1 MRAIS
6 CCWAG
11 DGPGLRRAPTR
22 RFSPGGCGPAAREAR
37 GRGSG
42 GSSCPGVGDD
52 GADPTEDL
60 GQGEVTGSGGCFGQ
74 GEAGE
79 VPDSGGGLAA
89 DGGFGQ
95 GEEPRPEEALDPPE
109 GRAFGG
115 GADG

>member
-1 MRAIS
+1 MS
-6 CCWAG
+6 CCCAG

-22 RFSPGGCGPAAREAR
+22 RFPPGGCGPAGRDPR
-37 GRGSG
+37 GWEPG
-42 GSSCPGVGDD
+42 GWPSPGTGDG
-52 GADPTEDL
+52 GADPTENL

-79 VPDSGGGLAA
+79 VPGSDGGLAP
-89 DGGFGQ
+89 DGGFRQ
-95 GEEPRPEEALDPPE
+95 GEEPRPGEAPDPAE